1 MGEYRGGPS
10 YWQGTS
16 DDWQVRLVGA
26 VAVHGPEGT
35 WEAPHV
41 GSRKAR
47 TLLALLGAAH
57 GRVVTVETVVD
68 ELWGVALPQQPR
80 ANVATLVSRLRSR
93 FGANVIIGGRRGY
106 RLGETVHVDLHDAAD
121 LITQAEAALAQGRP
135 AAGLIAAEKGL
146 DLIEG
151 GPVLAEYPATEWAE
165 RARAMQTGLLR
176 RGRHAGAEGALQA
189 GLPARAQ
196 AIADAAITADALDE
210 RAHGMLM
217 RAHADSGEPARAL
230 IAYERLRATLAAELG
245 TGPVAATRD
254 LHLSILRANA
264 ISA

>member
-1 MGEYRGGPS
+1 MGEYRGGLN
-10 YWQGTS
+10 YWQRTS

-26 VAVHGPEGT
+26 VAVHGADGI
-35 WEAPHV
+35 WEAPDV

-47 TLLALLGAAH
+47 TLLALLGASH
-57 GRVVTVETVVD
+57 GRMVTVETVVD
-68 ELWGVALPQQPR
+68 ELWGSAPPQQPR

-93 FGANVIIGGRRGY
+93 FGSTVIVGGRRGY
-106 RLGETVHVDLHDAAD
+106 RLGETIRVDLHDAAD
-121 LITQAEAALAQGRP
+121 LVTQAEAALTHNRP
-135 AAGLIAAEKGL
+135 AAGLAAAGQGL
-146 DLIEG
+146 DLISG
-151 GPVLAEYPATEWAE
+151 GLVLADYPTAEWAE

-176 RGRHAGAEGALQA
+176 RGRHAGAECALRAGA
-189 GLPARAQ
+189 PARAQ
-196 AIADAAITADALDE
+196 ALAEAAIAVDALDE

-254 LHLSILRANA
+254 LHMAILRANA